1 MRSVLFVFLAGL
13 EVRCV
18 EGEKKD
24 RPQNKNL
31 KPLGSG
37 LLTPEEE
44 LAIRRKGKVAADR
57 SRKRNADIR
66 AAVRAI
72 ANLNA
77 KGKGKSKEVEK
88 LTSVQQLQE
97 DGAPMISQMVYAQF
111 ILASQ
116 GDKEARDWICQM
128 LGIEKETALTSDGAN
143 TGETTE
149 DGVRIHLIRGE
160 KPAGNANEEDEAT
173 RAAARLATAEAM
185 KAVNDAIEK
194 ERQNRQDGD
203 T

>member
-1 MRSVLFVFLAGL
+1 M
-13 EVRCV
+13 

-24 RPQNKNL
+24 RPQNKYL

-44 LAIRRKGKVAADR
+44 LAIRRKGKEAADR

-66 AAVRAI
+66 AAVRAV

-116 GDKEARDWICQM
+116 GDKEARDWICHM
-128 LGIEKETALTSDGAN
+128 LGIEKDTSMTADGVSA
-143 TGETTE
+143 GDAPE

-160 KPAGNANEEDEAT
+160 KPAESVSGEDEAT
-173 RAAARLATAEAM
+173 REAARIATAEAM
-185 KAVNDAIEK
+185 KAVHDALEK
-194 ERQNRQDGD
+194 EQQNRQEGGA
-203 T
+203 